1 MPLQEVLVKGK
12 RKLTPRGAV
21 WAGLLATPVLIVAVV
36 AAIGVAVAPAGP
48 SAPAAPAATAAS
60 TEIVTHAT
68 QQTVAQVEAYW
79 TPARMASAEPYPLSS
94 SGPRTKEKGTLI
106 PMAEPTSAAI
116 GLAGGLPGG
125 TALPQTGVP
134 STSQSPQHE
143 PYGDP
148 IPYTRWSLIGRYTK
162 YPNSTVAKMFFTQDP
177 DGVGGSGPLNF
188 VCSASSMGPD
198 EVWTAGHCAS
208 NNAGLDQPGVPAN
221 GFSYNILICPSYDNA
236 PLPGVGCWGATGIVA
251 LTAYKSGG
259 NGNVD
264 MAAIDTSDTGDTVG
278 TTIGTHTGWLG
289 FLVNASRNQHWVA
302 MGYPAASP
310 FAGGK
315 LIMSVGSYG
324 YDDSWPPDSVL
335 SVAMGNN
342 MTGGS
347 SGGPWIVNY
356 GLTGQVG
363 GPDPAVMNLIN
374 GHNDWKYDGFPNEMM
389 SPYLDCRAM
398 AIYNSI
404 RGTSIACP

>member
-1 MPLQEVLVKGK
+1 M
-12 RKLTPRGAV
+12 PRGAV
-21 WAGLLATPVLIVAVV
+21 WAGLLATPVLVVAIVAT
-36 AAIGVAVAPAGP
+36 IGVAVAPAGP
-48 SAPAAPAATAAS
+48 SAPAAPAATATS
-60 TEIVTHAT
+60 TEILTHAT
-68 QQTVAQVEAYW
+68 QQTVAQVEGYW
-79 TPARMASAEPYPLSS
+79 TSERMAAAEPYPLSS
-94 SGPRTKEKGTLI
+94 SAARTIEKGTLI

-125 TALPQTGVP
+125 TALSQTSVA
-134 STSQSPQHE
+134 STSQSPQTE

-148 IPYTRWSLIGRYTK
+148 IPYTRWSLIGRYNK

-177 DGVGGSGPLNF
+177 DGVGGSGPLNY

-208 NNAGLDQPGVPAN
+208 NNDGIDQPGVAAN
-221 GFSYNILICPSYDNA
+221 GFSYNILVCPSYDNA
-236 PLPGVGCWGATGIVA
+236 PLAGVGCWGANGIVA

-278 TTIGTHTGWLG
+278 SQIGVHTGWLG
-289 FLVNASRNQHWVA
+289 FLVNAPRNQHWVA

-315 LIMSVGSYG
+315 LIMSAGSYG
-324 YDDSWPPDSVL
+324 YDDSWPPDAVL
-335 SVAMGNN
+335 SMAMGNN

-347 SGGPWIVNY
+347 SGGPWIVSY
-356 GLTGQVG
+356 GLPGQVG
-363 GPDPAVMNLIN
+363 GGGGNYIN
-374 GHNDWKYDGFPNEMM
+374 GHNDWKYSGVANENEMM
-389 SPYLDCRAM
+389 SPYFDCRAM
-398 AIYNSI
+398 AIYNNI
-404 RGTSIACP
+404 RGTSISCP

>member
-1 MPLQEVLVKGK
+1 MKGT
-12 RKLTPRGAV
+12 RKLTPRGAI
-21 WAGLLATPVLIVAVV
+21 WAGLLATPVLVVAVV

-48 SAPAAPAATAAS
+48 STAAAPAATVAS
-60 TEIVTHAT
+60 TEVVTHAV

-79 TPARMASAEPYPLSS
+79 TPARMAAAEPYPLSTS
-94 SGPRTKEKGTLI
+94 AARTIEKGTLI
-106 PMAEPTSAAI
+106 PMAEPTSPAI

-125 TALPQTGVP
+125 TALPQAGVP
-134 STSQSPQHE
+134 ATSQSPQHE
-143 PYGDP
+143 PYGAA
-148 IPYTRWSLIGRYTK
+148 IPYTRWSLIGRYNK

-177 DGVGGSGPLNF
+177 DGTGPSGPGNF

-208 NNAGLDQPGVPAN
+208 NNAGITQPGVPAN
-221 GFSYNILICPSYDNA
+221 GFSYNILVCPSYDNA
-236 PLPGVGCWGATGIVA
+236 PLPGVGCWGATDIVA
-251 LTAYKSGG
+251 LAAYKSGG
-259 NGNVD
+259 GGNVD
-264 MAAIDTSDTGDTVG
+264 MAAIDTTDTGDTVG
-278 TTIGTHTGWLG
+278 SQIGVHTGWLG
-289 FLVNASRNQHWVA
+289 FLVNAPRNQHWVA

-315 LIMSVGSYG
+315 LILSAGSYG
-324 YDDSWPPDSVL
+324 YDDNWPADAVL
-335 SVAMGNN
+335 SVTMGNN

-356 GLTGQVG
+356 GLPGQVG
-363 GPDPAVMNLIN
+363 GPAAAVQNMIN
-374 GHNDWKYDGFPNEMM
+374 GHNDWKYVGFPNEMM

-398 AIYNSI
+398 AIYNFI